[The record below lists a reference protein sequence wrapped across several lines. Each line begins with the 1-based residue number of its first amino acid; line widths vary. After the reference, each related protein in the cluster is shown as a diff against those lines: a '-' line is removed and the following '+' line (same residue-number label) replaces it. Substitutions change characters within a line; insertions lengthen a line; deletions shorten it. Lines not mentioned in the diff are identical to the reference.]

1 MAEPN
6 PLLTF
11 ELAQSAI
18 PATVEARFVAEQAIE
33 SGGIGNAVTERFHL
47 SSHRLNRDA
56 HLPVALE
63 ATNLFV
69 NSAQYFLST
78 LLW

>member
-1 MAEPN
+1 MAEPH

-18 PATVEARFVAEQAIE
+18 PGTVEVRFVAEDAIE
-33 SGGIGNAVTERFHL
+33 SGGVGNAVAELFQLR
-47 SSHRLNRDA
+47 SHRLHRGA
-56 HLPVALE
+56 RLPVALE

-69 NSAQYFLST
+69 NFLQYVLST